1 MANKVAGKGRN
12 GSGEEGGVSGY
23 EKGGGV
29 SGYGKGGGV
38 GVGKRVEWVWERGWS
53 GFGKWDGVKVG
64 KGGGVGVRASVC

>member
-38 GVGKRVEWVWERGWS
+38 GLGNGME
-53 GFGKWDGVKVG
+53 
-64 KGGGVGVRASVC
+64 